1 MRLIERFSII
11 VFSIL
16 IFVISGFT
24 ILVSTDIIGM
34 DVLESI
40 FNVLSDNIVSTVC
53 IGLVMILW
61 SIANIFFKDNSSKE
75 NSNGILLENE
85 NGSLLITKESISNLV
100 ESELRK
106 TENVKDYNVKIEFDS
121 KRDLIVNVVMIVK
134 DQTVIKEISAKVQ
147 ENIKLSI
154 KRATDLEVNQINIK
168 IKNVEQEK
176 KAVVQ

>member
-106 TENVKDYNVKIEFDS
+106 TEDVKDYNVKIEFDS

>member
-106 TENVKDYNVKIEFDS
+106 TEDVKDYNVKIEFDS

-134 DQTVIKEISAKVQ
+134 NQTVIKEISAKVQ

>member
-34 DVLESI
+34 NVLESI

-106 TENVKDYNVKIEFDS
+106 TEDVKDYNVKIEFDS